1 MSAFVASMIAFA
13 LSVMAFTVAS
23 EIIAGAVAGVEIG
36 APGTTPETGA
46 VAGPEIGA
54 AGSAPGT
61 GAEATGGGGRAG
73 TEAEA
78 SGAGARA
85 RAGAEASG
93 GGGRAG
99 TGGPQLAGAAP
110 VAVETI
116 GGTAGIDP
124 GSKNGPVKEAGCV
137 GCAGCEVTAYELPP
151 PKFNPDII
159 STFVSFS
166 AVSYPD

>member
-1 MSAFVASMIAFA
+1 MIAFA

-23 EIIAGAVAGVEIG
+23 EIIAGAVGGVEIG

-54 AGSAPGT
+54 AGSAAPGT
-61 GAEATGGGGRAG
+61 GAEATGVGGRAG

-93 GGGRAG
+93 AGARAG
-99 TGGPQLAGAAP
+99 AVGDPSDNAA
-110 VAVETI
+110 I
-116 GGTAGIDP
+116 
-124 GSKNGPVKEAGCV
+124 
-137 GCAGCEVTAYELPP
+137 
-151 PKFNPDII
+151 
-159 STFVSFS
+159 
-166 AVSYPD
+166 